1 MKTLIAAVVTCLFF
15 FSAAAQNF
23 KVGDRVEASYAGDW
37 YRAII
42 TGPFQ
47 TNEFGSTYQ
56 VKYDGVAGESRI
68 NAKFVRNLFR
78 PDEKQTFTAGD
89 VVEFQRWDNSIH
101 GGEIVGVDGKKYQ
114 VRFQLN
120 GYPSTEWVNELLVR
134 PSAKTA
140 AAKPAV
146 QKPAIQKPATPA
158 PKAVPAAA
166 KTHSG
171 QRFRIGDRVMYDE
184 LGFLVTKSYGI
195 VVGYDAEKRLYTIR
209 NENDASLRYSYAC
222 YNVYAPDEAFSTD
235 FFVGSWQVYLS
246 GAMTT
251 QVDRDKVITT
261 YSGGM
266 KMLQLDIRADGSYRW
281 RIDKNKVINGKWQ
294 PRDGLPGIII
304 LGGIDGKDW
313 TVYQTTEAFATNG
326 KTRDEIRFHHI
337 PTHTGYYLAERIGP
351 NKSCVLAGRKF

>member
-1 MKTLIAAVVTCLFF
+1 MKLVLAPIVAILFF
-15 FSAAAQNF
+15 ISAAAQNF

-37 YRAII
+37 LRAVV
-42 TGPFQ
+42 TGPFE
-47 TNEFGSTYQ
+47 TNEFGSTYL

-78 PDEKQTFTAGD
+78 PDEKQTFTAGE
-89 VVEFQRWDNSIH
+89 VVEFQRWDNSVH
-101 GGEIVGVDGKKYQ
+101 EGEIVGVDGKKYQ
-114 VRFQLN
+114 VRFQFN

-140 AAKPAV
+140 AAKPAMQKPSA
-146 QKPAIQKPATPA
+146 QKPAPAA

-166 KTHSG
+166 KANSG
-171 QRFRIGDRVMYDE
+171 QRFRIGDRVMYDD

-209 NENDASLRYSYAC
+209 NEKDASLRYSYAC
-222 YNVYAPDEAFSTD
+222 YNVYAPDEAFSND
-235 FFVGSWQVYLS
+235 FFIGSWQVYLS

-266 KMLQLDIRADGSYRW
+266 KMLQLDIRADGTYSW
-281 RIDKNKVINGKWQ
+281 RVDKNKVIRGKWT
-294 PRDGLPGIII
+294 PRTDLPGIVII
-304 LGGIDGKDW
+304 KGIDGMDW

-326 KTRDEIRFHHI
+326 KTRDEIRFHNL